1 MSQKT
6 FTKRSLYHGWLPRNV
21 ACHRAFL
28 QKHVA
33 ATLKGAIA
41 DDNPWVMQ
49 FISAIENSPVMKPL
63 SDAMFRQVNKD
74 TKWESSEE
82 RFRVRDLSHLKDA
95 LNSVLS
101 GPPEVIVVVNDAG
114 DKIGEPIGVPVYL
127 VLDLLSNTAAAYD
140 LFRLEEFNK
149 ATQTLLEQWGT
160 YLAQAGS
167 NTTLTQEENGWFSPY
182 ALSVLEQGLIGM
194 SFQATYGVEPS
205 QAQQAYPSW
214 DAFFTRTFTDI
225 DKLRPVQSFGS
236 QVTVIYNAC
245 ESTSLRTAYNVQLD
259 DTFWLK
265 GQNYSLYDM
274 LGGDPNTNPK
284 SLSQYASN
292 FVGGSVY
299 QAFLSPQDYHHW
311 HSPIKGKVLAVS
323 VLPGTYYAVL
333 PDDGA
338 PPGDEDYAV
347 GDPHGALIRS
357 QPWLSVAAARCVF
370 IIQPEASSDLEL
382 VALIG
387 IGMAEVSSLGLSEKM
402 QQLQQPVDVEAGE
415 HLGMF
420 HFGGSSHTVI
430 FKPKANKKVLYE
442 DTSDIPITP
451 GQHRWVRSIIGRV
464 VPE

>member
-1 MSQKT
+1 MNQNT
-6 FTKRSLYHGWLPRNV
+6 FTTRSLYHGWLPRSV

-28 QKHVA
+28 EKHVA
-33 ATLKGAIA
+33 ATLRGGIV
-41 DDNPWVMQ
+41 DDNAWVTE

-74 TKWESSEE
+74 PKWESSDE
-82 RFRVRDLSHLKDA
+82 RFRVRDLSHLKNA

-101 GPPEVIVVVNDAG
+101 TPPAVIVVTDDDG
-114 DKIGEPIGVPVYL
+114 QKIGEPIGVPIYL
-127 VLDLLSNTAAAYD
+127 ILDLLSNTAAAYD

-149 ATQTLLEQWGT
+149 ATQTLLENWGN
-160 YLAQAGS
+160 YLAQPGS
-167 NTTLTQEENGWFSPY
+167 NTTLTQEEDGWFSPY
-182 ALSVLEQGLIGM
+182 ALSVLEQGLKGL
-194 SFQATYGVEPS
+194 SFEATYGPDPS

-214 DAFFTRTFTDI
+214 DAFFTRNFTDI

-245 ESTSLRTAYNVQLD
+245 ESTSLRTAENVQLD

-274 LGGDPNTNPK
+274 LGGDPETNPK
-284 SLSQYASN
+284 SLSQYASS

-311 HSPIKGKVLAVS
+311 HSPIKGTLLAVS
-323 VLPGTYYAVL
+323 ILPGSYYAVL

-338 PPGDEDYAV
+338 PADDPDLTT

-357 QPWLSVAAARCVF
+357 QPWLSVSAARCVF
-370 IIQPEASSDLEL
+370 VIQPEASSDLEM
-382 VALIG
+382 VAVIG
-387 IGMAEVSSLGLSEKM
+387 IGMAEVSSLSLSDRLS
-402 QQLQQPVDVEAGE
+402 QLPVDVAAGE

-420 HFGGSSHTVI
+420 HFGGSSHTLI
-430 FKPKANKKVLYE
+430 LKPKENKKVIYE
-442 DTSDIPITP
+442 DTNDIPITP

-464 VPE
+464 ISE